1 MTSPSDPLTG
11 SRTGALIDVASLV
24 TGFEVQ
30 QQGLWN
36 VRITIVGAGAMGS
49 LIAAR
54 LTQASS
60 TAVPRTG
67 TTPASG
73 NERERDHE
81 GIERVL
87 LFGRPSAHLDAIHA
101 HGLHMTELDGSTHT
115 VPIGTSSEPAD
126 VKGSDVVIVL
136 VKSWASAEAVAP
148 LRTYLTR
155 ETVVLTLQNGLGNA
169 SMLRNA
175 LLEKG
180 VRPHVWL
187 GVTTQAAIRTSPGA
201 LLHTGDGITAI
212 GRRHAAVNTSIQH
225 LATTLSVDS
234 WKTVAV
240 DDIHRWVWRKLAV
253 NCVINPLTALA
264 GVPNA
269 AISNDAELAT
279 VATQVAAEVVA
290 VAHAQK
296 VNIEM
301 AEVTAAIEEVARS
314 TGTNRSSML
323 VDLENDQRT
332 EIDAINGAIVAEGK
346 RFNIQTPVN
355 ELLVTLIR
363 ARERQVELDLAASSL
378 TTATP

>member
-1 MTSPSDPLTG
+1 M
-11 SRTGALIDVASLV
+11 
-24 TGFEVQ
+24 
-30 QQGLWN
+30 
-36 VRITIVGAGAMGS
+36 RITIVGAGAMGS

-60 TAVPRTG
+60 FAVARTDTA
-67 TTPASG
+67 PASAG
-73 NERERDHE
+73 EHRRER
-81 GIERVL
+81 IERVL

-101 HGLHMTELDGSTHT
+101 HGLQLTELDGSTLT
-115 VPIGTSSEPAD
+115 VPIETSSDPAD

-148 LRTYLTR
+148 LRTFLTR

-212 GRRHAAVNTSIQH
+212 GRRHSTVNTSIQH
-225 LATTLSVDS
+225 LAKLLSVDS
-234 WKTVAV
+234 WNTVAV

-253 NCVINPLTALA
+253 NCAINPITALA

-269 AISNDAELAT
+269 AITNDPGLAAI
-279 VATQVAAEVVA
+279 ATQVAAEVVA

-296 VNIEM
+296 IKIDMAVVN
-301 AEVTAAIEEVARS
+301 ATIEEVARS
-314 TGTNRSSML
+314 TGANRSSML

-346 RFNIQTPVN
+346 RFHVPTPIN
-355 ELLVTLIR
+355 DLLVTLIR
-363 ARERQVELDLAASSL
+363 AREHQVELELEANSHA
-378 TTATP
+378 TATP

>member
-1 MTSPSDPLTG
+1 
-11 SRTGALIDVASLV
+11 
-24 TGFEVQ
+24 
-30 QQGLWN
+30 
-36 VRITIVGAGAMGS
+36 MGS

-54 LTQASS
+54 LTQAS
-60 TAVPRTG
+60 AAAAPRTG
-67 TTPASG
+67 TTPAAAD
-73 NERERDHE
+73 EHRRER
-81 GIERVL
+81 IERVL

-101 HGLHMTELDGSTHT
+101 HGLQLTELDGSTHT
-115 VPIGTSSEPAD
+115 VPMETSSDPAD

-155 ETVVLTLQNGLGNA
+155 DSAVLTLQNGLGNA

-212 GRRHAAVNTSIQH
+212 GRRHSNVNTSIQH

-253 NCVINPLTALA
+253 NCAINPLTALA

-269 AISNDAELAT
+269 AITNDAGLAT
-279 VATQVAAEVVA
+279 VAAQVAAEVVA

-296 VNIEM
+296 IKIDM

-346 RFNIQTPVN
+346 RFNIPTPIN
-355 ELLVTLIR
+355 DLLVTLIR
-363 ARERQVELDLAASSL
+363 ARERQVELDLESSSNA
-378 TTATP
+378 TATP